1 MADSK
6 KSGGSKKP
14 ASQTRAEAAE
24 ALRMA
29 AELISSLNETEESAS
44 PAPKKKP
51 AAKKPAASSAT
62 KKTSSAAKKTAAK
75 KTTAKAEPK
84 KTAPAKKPAPKKA
97 TPEKER
103 ITEQTPAPEKET
115 AATNEASATERL
127 TDATPVAVAEAS
139 PEKEEQDQAP
149 APVAEEQDQ
158 APFAETVEPERHAE
172 PSKSEPESEN
182 EPEPEQHVE
191 PSKPEPKPTV
201 VVAEQSDEKPQSKT
215 SRTEGGSFK
224 QKAKAAVDKAR
235 LPIFVIA
242 NALLALSA
250 ILLIIAAF
258 DITYYVG
265 DKSVT
270 EWYSVIGYFKNA
282 AEIKARLGGVAFG
295 WANGGYTA
303 IGILMVLS
311 FLVPLALIV
320 KNIILSIKNKDKR
333 VGALDGAV
341 SAAFITAYL
350 GIVNLYGANMTAGH
364 IAALIVALVLVGFAL
379 FCAALRGEGI
389 FAVAFAAV
397 NIALVTLAMFLL
409 TASPVYDQAG
419 WYAAAAASTESG
431 ASAAFVMLLA
441 TVAAFALTIVMR
453 FIRLPKITDAIVP
466 AAAGALSVV
475 ALILV
480 ASVMPDGFG
489 LNAGFVC
496 GVVVTVLTAV
506 VNVLFALLPPLKKL
520 KTGAKIEPAAEEAS
534 AERTVQNSAEEQTNA
549 TTSVKCP
556 ACGTENE
563 NGSLFCIKCGKRL

>member
-1 MADSK
+1 MMADSK
-6 KSGGSKKP
+6 KSCGSKKP

-84 KTAPAKKPAPKKA
+84 KPAPKKA
-97 TPEKER
+97 APEKEQ
-103 ITEQTPAPEKET
+103 ITEQAPAPEKET
-115 AATNEASATERL
+115 AATNEASSTERL
-127 TDATPVAVAEAS
+127 TDAAPVAIAEAL
-139 PEKEEQDQAP
+139 PEKEEQDPAP
-149 APVAEEQDQ
+149 APVAEEQKQ
-158 APFAETVEPERHAE
+158 EPVAETV
-172 PSKSEPESEN
+172 
-182 EPEPEQHVE
+182 EPEQHVE
-191 PSKPEPKPTV
+191 PSKPEPEPENEPEPEPTV
-201 VVAEQSDEKPQSKT
+201 VVAEQPAEKPQSKT
-215 SRTEGGSFK
+215 SRAEGESFK
-224 QKAKAAVDKAR
+224 QKARAAVDKGC

-320 KNIILSIKNKDKR
+320 KNVILLIKNKDKR

-389 FAVAFAAV
+389 FAVAFAAI

-520 KTGAKIEPAAEEAS
+520 KTGAKIEPAAEETS
-534 AERTVQNSAEEQTNA
+534 AERTEQISAEEQTNV

-556 ACGTENE
+556 ACGMENE
-563 NGSLFCIKCGKRL
+563 NDSVFCIKCGKRL

>member
-103 ITEQTPAPEKET
+103 ITEQTPVPEKET

-127 TDATPVAVAEAS
+127 TDAAPVAVAEAS
-139 PEKEEQDQAP
+139 PEKEEQDPAP

-158 APFAETVEPERHAE
+158 APVAEAVEPERHAE
-172 PSKSEPESEN
+172 PSKSEPEPEN
-182 EPEPEQHVE
+182 EPEPE
-191 PSKPEPKPTV
+191 PTV

-364 IAALIVALVLVGFAL
+364 IAALIVALVFVGFAL

-389 FAVAFAAV
+389 FAVAFAAI

-441 TVAAFALTIVMR
+441 TVAAFALTIVMQ

-466 AAAGALSVV
+466 AAAGAFAVV

-563 NGSLFCIKCGKRL
+563 NGSVFCIKCGKRL

>member
-24 ALRMA
+24 ALRRT
-29 AELISSLNETEESAS
+29 AELIPSMNETEESAV
-44 PAPKKKP
+44 PAPEKKP
-51 AAKKPAASSAT
+51 AAKTPAASSAT
-62 KKTSSAAKKTAAK
+62 KKTSTAAK

-84 KTAPAKKPAPKKA
+84 KPAPKKA
-97 TPEKER
+97 TPEKEQ
-103 ITEQTPAPEKET
+103 IIEQTPVPEKET
-115 AATNEASATERL
+115 AATNEASATERSA
-127 TDATPVAVAEAS
+127 DAAPVAVAEAS
-139 PEKEEQDQAP
+139 LEKEEQDQAP
-149 APVAEEQDQ
+149 APVAEEQKQ
-158 APFAETVEPERHAE
+158 EPVAETVEPEL
-172 PSKSEPESEN
+172 
-182 EPEPEQHVE
+182 EQHVE
-191 PSKPEPKPTV
+191 PSKPEPEPEPTV
-201 VVAEQSDEKPQSKT
+201 VVAEQPAEKPQSKT
-215 SRTEGGSFK
+215 SRAEGGSFK
-224 QKAKAAVDKAR
+224 QKAKSAVDKGC

-250 ILLIIAAF
+250 VLLIIAAF

-282 AEIKARLGGVAFG
+282 AEIKARLDGVAFG

-320 KNIILSIKNKDKR
+320 KNIILLIKNKDKR

-364 IAALIVALVLVGFAL
+364 IAALIVTLVFVGFAL
-379 FCAALRGEGI
+379 FSAALRGEGI
-389 FAVAFAAV
+389 FAVMFAAG
-397 NIALVTLAMFLL
+397 NIVLVMLGMFLL

-431 ASAAFVMLLA
+431 ASVAFVMLLA
-441 TVAAFALTIVMR
+441 TVAAFALMIVMQ
-453 FIRLPKITDAIVP
+453 FIRLPKIMDAIVP
-466 AAAGALSVV
+466 SAAGALSVV

-489 LNAGFVC
+489 LNAGFIC
-496 GVVVTVLTAV
+496 GVVVTVLIAV
-506 VNVLFALLPPLKKL
+506 INVLFALLPPLKRL
-520 KTGAKIEPAAEEAS
+520 KTGAKIEPAAEDANAAQTEQV
-534 AERTVQNSAEEQTNA
+534 TAEEQTNI

-563 NGSLFCIKCGKRL
+563 NDSVFCIKCGKRL

>member
-1 MADSK
+1 MMADSK

-62 KKTSSAAKKTAAK
+62 KKTSTAAK

-84 KTAPAKKPAPKKA
+84 KPAPKKA
-97 TPEKER
+97 APEKEQ
-103 ITEQTPAPEKET
+103 IIEQTSVPEKET
-115 AATNEASATERL
+115 AATNEASATERP
-127 TDATPVAVAEAS
+127 AAAAPVAVAEAS
-139 PEKEEQDQAP
+139 FEKEEQDQAP
-149 APVAEEQDQ
+149 APVAEEQKQ
-158 APFAETVEPERHAE
+158 EPVAEAVEPELEQHVE
-172 PSKSEPESEN
+172 PSKSEPE
-182 EPEPEQHVE
+182 PEPE
-191 PSKPEPKPTV
+191 PTV
-201 VVAEQSDEKPQSKT
+201 VVAEQPAEKSQSKT
-215 SRTEGGSFK
+215 SRAESGSFK
-224 QKAKAAVDKAR
+224 QKAKSAVDKGC

-250 ILLIIAAF
+250 VLLIIAAF

-282 AEIKARLGGVAFG
+282 AEIKARLDGVAFG

-320 KNIILSIKNKDKR
+320 KNIILLIKNKDKR

-341 SAAFITAYL
+341 SVAFITAYL

-364 IAALIVALVLVGFAL
+364 IAALIVALVFVGFAL
-379 FCAALRGEGI
+379 FSAALRGEGI
-389 FAVAFAAV
+389 FAVAFAAG
-397 NIALVTLAMFLL
+397 NIVLVMLGMFLL

-431 ASAAFVMLLA
+431 ASVAFVMLLA
-441 TVAAFALTIVMR
+441 TVAAFALMIVMQ
-453 FIRLPKITDAIVP
+453 FIRLPKIMDAIVP

-489 LNAGFVC
+489 LNAGFIC
-496 GVVVTVLTAV
+496 GVVVTVLIAV
-506 VNVLFALLPPLKKL
+506 INVLFALLPPLKRL
-520 KTGAKIEPAAEEAS
+520 KTDAKIEPAAEEAN
-534 AERTVQNSAEEQTNA
+534 AEQTEQNSTDEQINV
-549 TTSVKCP
+549 TTSVKCH

-563 NGSLFCIKCGKRL
+563 NGSVFCIKCGKRL